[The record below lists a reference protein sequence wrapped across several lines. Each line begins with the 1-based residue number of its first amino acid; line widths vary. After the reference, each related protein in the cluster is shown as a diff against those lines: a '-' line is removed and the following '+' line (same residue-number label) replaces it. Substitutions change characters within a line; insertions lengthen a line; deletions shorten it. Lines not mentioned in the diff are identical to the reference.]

1 MAGYYNITNRSFRDA
16 SAYLRHQLSDSF
28 RLPPTNLPTLPT
40 NQSPSFLSHFS
51 SHFIITTFTN
61 RHSPVWAPGLGS
73 TPFPGRQGVPIHGV
87 RLLLRRSF
95 LFLCFVSGV
104 CSVHVSLFWLSLSAS
119 VIDCPERLP
128 NDLLCQILHTHSLT
142 QPSVLPSF
150 IRG

>member
-1 MAGYYNITNRSFRDA
+1 MAGYHNITNRSFREA
-16 SAYLRHQLSDSF
+16 SAYLRNQLSGSF
-28 RLPPTNLPTLPT
+28 RLPHA